1 MSQIVNEE
9 TNMQSAYM
17 WLRSKKNGLL
27 SNVDFLTLGC
37 HSFSHS

>member
-9 TNMQSAYM
+9 TDMQSAYM

-27 SNVDFLTLGC
+27 SGVTET
-37 HSFSHS
+37 SSS

>member
-17 WLRSKKNGLL
+17 WLRSKNGLL